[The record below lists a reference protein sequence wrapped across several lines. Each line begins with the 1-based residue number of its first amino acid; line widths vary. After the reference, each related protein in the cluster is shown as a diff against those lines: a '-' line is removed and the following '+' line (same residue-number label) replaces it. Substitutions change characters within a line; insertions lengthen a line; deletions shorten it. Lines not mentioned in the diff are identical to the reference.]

1 MKVSEKG
8 RALIKEFEGLRLQA
22 YKCAAGVPTIGWG
35 STSGVAM
42 GTTITAAEA
51 ESRLIKDLQ
60 PVESVINSTVKVPL
74 TQNQFD
80 ALAAFIFNVGPG
92 AFVRSTLKK
101 CLDLSDYTAA
111 ADQFLVWNKAR
122 NAEGKAIALKGL
134 TIRRSKERDLFLSK
148 E

>member
-1 MKVSEKG
+1 
-8 RALIKEFEGLRLQA
+8 
-22 YKCAAGVPTIGWG
+22 
-35 STSGVAM
+35 M

>member
-1 MKVSEKG
+1 MKVSAKG

-35 STSGVAM
+35 STSGVTM
-42 GTTITAAEA
+42 GMTITASDAEA
-51 ESRLIKDLQ
+51 RLAKDLE
-60 PVESVINSTVKVPL
+60 PVESVINSTVKVSL

-92 AFVRSTLKK
+92 AFIRSTLKK
-101 CLDLSDYTAA
+101 CLDLGDFTSA

-134 TIRRSKERDLFLSK
+134 NARRSKERDLFNSK
-148 E
+148 D